1 MGTATVDD
9 IATEFLRIIEEGY
22 SPEID
27 EFLRHVPRDLR
38 EPARKRILE
47 MTGKGK
53 AIEPSTATDPA
64 ADKQPAREPVELV
77 VRRMAPRKK
86 PEPERSGPRRLT
98 PEEAKQMFRE
108 MEARKKAGG

>member
-27 EFLRHVPRDLR
+27 EFLRHVPKSLR

-47 MTGKGK
+47 LTGKG
-53 AIEPSTATDPA
+53 AATEPSTATDPGA
-64 ADKQPAREPVELV
+64 ENSPPREPVELV
-77 VRRMAPRKK
+77 VRRMSPRKK
-86 PEPERSGPRRLT
+86 PEPSGPVRLT
-98 PEEAKQMFRE
+98 REEAKRMFRE
-108 MEARKKAGG
+108 MEARAKPAS